1 MKVEIM
7 AMCDFAQADPV
18 GKLTIVGIFDTIH
31 AVEVPKIQGLCA
43 LAIKMRFDKSEEGL
57 KKINI
62 SIADSSGKSIMPSI
76 EALIQITRPPNT
88 TQANLQIVSLIPQLS
103 FPNFG
108 EYSVDLNI
116 DGKREASTPIFLRQ
130 APIIRRHLQTPPQT
144 A

>member
-1 MKVEIM
+1 
-7 AMCDFAQADPV
+7 MCDFAQADRD
-18 GKLTIVGIFDTIH
+18 GKLTIVGIFDTIQ

-43 LAIKMRFDKSEEGL
+43 LAIKMRFDKSEEGS
-57 KKINI
+57 KIISI

-76 EALIQITRPPNT
+76 EAQIQITKPPNM
-88 TQANLQIVSLIPQLS
+88 TQAILQIVSLIPQLS

-116 DGKREASTPIFLRQ
+116 DGKREASTPIFVRQ
-130 APIIRRHLQTPPQT
+130 APIIPPHLQTPQQT